1 MGGNAIKNSKKI
13 SNSEIQK
20 LKDNIVFNLKN
31 FKFSSYIQSIGF
43 PKTYENKEDH
53 GDLDTVVSLYD
64 LNFYKNQ
71 YFEKE
76 ILKIF
81 SSKDHYFNSNVFS
94 IEFLEYQI
102 DLIFCEPQY
111 YFSHLNYLSYNDL
124 GNFIGRTAHKM
135 GLKFGEKGLLLPI
148 RLNSNVE
155 EMILSSDFEK
165 IIEFLGYNKEIYK
178 QGFKTLEEIF
188 EFTVNSKYFS
198 GSSFIDSEQN
208 HTNRVRNS
216 KRKTW
221 NKFCSYLKENSLLDK
236 NFNFPDKE
244 ISQKSA
250 LEFFNKVSEYNFILQ
265 ENEKRNSEAE
275 KFNGN
280 IVKEL
285 TSLKEKSL
293 GIFIKRFKE
302 KYNISDF
309 SKEEIKELIKQEAE
323 AFEI

>member
-1 MGGNAIKNSKKI
+1 MGGNAIKNSKRI

-20 LKDNIVFNLKN
+20 LKDNIVFNIRN
-31 FKFSSYIQSIGF
+31 FKFSSCIQYIGF

-53 GDLDTVVSLYD
+53 GDLDTVISLYD
-64 LNFYKNQ
+64 LNFYKNEH
-71 YFEKE
+71 FKKE
-76 ILKIF
+76 ILSIF
-81 SSKDHYFNSNVFS
+81 SSKDYFFNSNVFS
-94 IEFLEYQI
+94 IEFLGYQI
-102 DLIFCEPQY
+102 DLIFCSSE
-111 YFSHLNYLSYNDL
+111 FFNSHLSYLSYNDL

-135 GLKFGEKGLLLPI
+135 GLKFGEKGLLLPV

-155 EMILSSDFEK
+155 EMILSSDFEQ
-165 IIEFLGYNKEIYK
+165 IIEFLGYDVKVYK

-188 EFTVNSKYFS
+188 EFTVNSRYFS

-221 NKFCSYLKENSLLDK
+221 NTFCSYLKENSLLDK

-250 LEFFNKVSEYNFILQ
+250 LEFFNKVSEYNYLLQ
-265 ENEKRNSEAE
+265 ENEKRNLEAE

-280 IVKEL
+280 IVKDL

-309 SKEEIKELIKQEAE
+309 SKDEIKELIKQEAK
-323 AFEI
+323 AFET